1 MGALRLP
8 DWLIGLG
15 LLTAG
20 VAHLTIPGRLLA
32 LARWGYDRM
41 LAVEF
46 TPRTS
51 AESRVRAVGV
61 GMLVAGLVVMRT
73 RCHRQMRE

>member
-15 LLTAG
+15 LIAAG
-20 VAHLTIPGRLLA
+20 VVHLAIPGRLLA
-32 LARWGYDRM
+32 LARWGYDRV

-46 TPRTS
+46 TPR
-51 AESRVRAVGV
+51 ANAKSRVRAVGV
-61 GMLVAGLVVMRT
+61 GMLAAGLVVMRT
-73 RCHRQMRE
+73 RCHRRMRE